1 MKKNIIIIG
10 LTIAILLIGNQN
22 KALSNSIAINE
33 DNIGILENENT
44 LLTQQLEN
52 NVVEL
57 TKYKNII
64 NDFNSANVKNSYYI
78 YYDIP
83 LTIIEQEYI
92 QDLCNQ
98 NNLSY
103 ELVLAV
109 VKLESGYNK
118 DLLSPTN
125 DGGLFQINL
134 NYADFYAQL
143 AGLENYDV
151 FNFEDSC
158 RMGIAGLKY
167 YKNYWIEQGI
177 IDDETLY
184 FYMLNSYNMGTNG
197 FISYVRTTNQISR
210 SYDRLVSKYKFEI
223 EQSYID

>member
-1 MKKNIIIIG
+1 MKK
-10 LTIAILLIGNQN
+10 LTIMLALVTILLGANNIQ
-22 KALSNSIAINE
+22 LNSIVEAKNE
-33 DNIGILENENT
+33 NIKIIENENT
-44 LLTQQLEN
+44 LLTQKLNKNEY
-52 NVVEL
+52 EL
-57 TKYKNII
+57 AKYKNII
-64 NDFNSANVKNSYYI
+64 NSFNDMEIKNIDYV

-83 LTIIEQEYI
+83 LTINEQEYI
-92 QDLCNQ
+92 QDLCYQ
-98 NNLSY
+98 TDLSY
-103 ELVLAV
+103 ELILAV
-109 VKLESGYNK
+109 VELESGYNK
-118 DLLSPTN
+118 ELLSPTN

-177 IDDETLY
+177 TDDETLY
-184 FYMLNSYNMGTNG
+184 FYILNSYNMGTNG
-197 FISYVRTTNQISR
+197 YISYVRTTNQLSR
-210 SYDRLVSKYKFEI
+210 SYDRLVSKYKFEL

>member
-10 LTIAILLIGNQN
+10 LTVAILLLGNQN
-22 KALSNSIAINE
+22 KILSNSIEIFKE
-33 DNIGILENENT
+33 ENT
-44 LLTQQLEN
+44 LLTQQLEKSN
-52 NVVEL
+52 VEL
-57 TKYKNII
+57 AKYKNTIDGF
-64 NDFNSANVKNSYYI
+64 NDINVKSSYYV

-83 LTIIEQEYI
+83 LAITEQEYI

-109 VKLESGYNK
+109 VELESGYNK
-118 DLLSPTN
+118 NLLSPTN

-143 AGLENYDV
+143 AGLEEYDV

-177 IDDETLY
+177 TDDETLY
-184 FYMLNSYNMGTNG
+184 FYTLNSYNMGANG
-197 FISYVRTTNQISR
+197 YVSYVKTTNQLSR